1 MNRTEI
7 VLSKEDPVMLRELDQ
22 MEDDQIDTTDIPEVL
37 DVRNPRRGAY
47 HQPVQKEITVTL
59 DEDIIHWL
67 QSQPA
72 GQDGLNTCIRNIL
85 RAQMNQEAADQAKQ
99 R

>member
-1 MNRTEI
+1 MNRTEA

-22 MEDDQIDTTDIPEVL
+22 MEDEDIDTTDIPEVL
-37 DVRNPRRGAY
+37 EVRNPRRGAY
-47 HQPVQKEITVTL
+47 YQPVQKEITLTL

-67 QSQPA
+67 ESQPA

-85 RAQMNQEAADQAKQ
+85 RAQMSQEAVDQPNQ